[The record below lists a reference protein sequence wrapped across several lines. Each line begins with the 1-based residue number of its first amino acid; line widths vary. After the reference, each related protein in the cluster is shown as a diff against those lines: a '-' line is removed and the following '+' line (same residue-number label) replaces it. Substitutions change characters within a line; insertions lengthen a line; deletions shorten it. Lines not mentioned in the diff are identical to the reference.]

1 MRQVV
6 DFLKELRLSKVLT
19 AFVLGI
25 VLLFTTACNSG
36 DELGA
41 RPNNPPVQMGGANNP
56 YKAGGD
62 GYTDYKMSTDRS
74 VKNPSDRA
82 SLIQPIDRL
91 VAITNIDNPKGLQYT
106 GPQGDEMAGKNTAVD
121 PRLQKKLMD
130 PNQIP
135 AVQQPVV
142 TRTNPEF
149 NALERAGE
157 SFSKANDFFEDMAEN
172 APKNQ
177 PELKI
182 NPAEQ

>member
-6 DFLKELRLSKVLT
+6 DFLKELKLSKVLT
-19 AFVLGI
+19 AFVLGA
-25 VLLFTTACNSG
+25 VLILTTACNSG
-36 DELGA
+36 NELGA

-74 VKNPSDRA
+74 VKNASDRA
-82 SLIQPIDRL
+82 SLLQPTNRL
-91 VAITNIDNPKGLQYT
+91 VAITDIEKPQGLQYT
-106 GPQGDEMAGKNTAVD
+106 GQEKDELAGKNTAID
-121 PRLQKKLMD
+121 PRLQKKLTN

-142 TRTNPEF
+142 TRTNPGF
-149 NALERAGE
+149 NAFERAGK
-157 SFSKANDFFEDMAEN
+157 SFSKANDFIEDMAEN

-182 NPAEQ
+182 DPAKQ

>member
-1 MRQVV
+1 MRQVI
-6 DFLKELRLSKVLT
+6 DFLKELKLSQFLT
-19 AFVLGI
+19 AFVLGV

-41 RPNNPPVQMGGANNP
+41 RPNNPPVQMGGQNNP

-62 GYTDYKMSTDRS
+62 GYTNYKMSTDRN
-74 VKNPSDRA
+74 VKNAGDRA
-82 SLIQPIDRL
+82 SLDQPTNRL
-91 VAITNIDNPKGLQYT
+91 VAITNIEDPKGLQYT
-106 GPQGDEMAGKNTAVD
+106 GSEGDEMAGTNTAVD
-121 PRLQKKLMD
+121 SRLQKKLMD

-142 TRTNPEF
+142 TRENPNF
-149 NALERAGE
+149 NVLERAGE